1 MAEVRE
7 FLKARGYPDW
17 IIERIQASFST
28 VRELSMV
35 PPRVLAESCGVDAK
49 IAREIV
55 RQAAEATV
63 SLRPATEV
71 ARTPKDYLKFLVRS
85 IDELLGGGLPRGSLV
100 EIYGEPGIGKTQTAL
115 HLAVNAL
122 LPPEEGGL
130 GGRVVYVDTEGGFSP
145 DRVVAMARAR
155 GLEPEFAL
163 ERISVAEV
171 RTVEALL
178 VALSRA
184 RDEVK
189 AGAVLVVV
197 DSLLSPFRQE
207 YSGLGM
213 LAARQQRLAAA
224 LGELGRA
231 ADLGAVCLI
240 TNHVIGRTGGLQRY
254 SPAGGYV
261 LGHAPDP
268 VLLIRRSVRNRRI
281 LSVVDSS
288 HLPPGEALFAI
299 TEAGLVDV
307 EGLA

>member
-1 MAEVRE
+1 
-7 FLKARGYPDW
+7 
-17 IIERIQASFST
+17 
-28 VRELSMV
+28 
-35 PPRVLAESCGVDAK
+35 
-49 IAREIV
+49 
-55 RQAAEATV
+55 
-63 SLRPATEV
+63 
-71 ARTPKDYLKFLVRS
+71 
-85 IDELLGGGLPRGSLV
+85 
-100 EIYGEPGIGKTQTAL
+100 
-115 HLAVNAL
+115 
-122 LPPEEGGL
+122 
-130 GGRVVYVDTEGGFSP
+130 
-145 DRVVAMARAR
+145 MARAR
-155 GLEPEFAL
+155 GLDPESVL

-184 RDEVK
+184 REEVK

-224 LGELGRA
+224 LGELGRT
-231 ADLGAVCLI
+231 ADLGAVCEV
-240 TNHVIGRTGGLQRY
+240 TNHVIGRTGGFQSY
-254 SPAGGYV
+254 APAGGYV

-281 LSVVDSS
+281 LSIVDSS